1 MITDS
6 YDLSEA
12 IITPGDFYGEKQ
24 NICDIAIATFSRE
37 IYSVM
42 IEKYHGEQIG
52 EFRAANRIRPIYMI
66 HVDGMDLG
74 FYLSEIGACL
84 AGTDVIEAHWKVG
97 ADKFILFGSAGSLDK
112 EITSGKYVIPT
123 ESYRDEGMSYH
134 YAPPADFIKIRNADR
149 VARIF
154 DENGFPYVMGKVWT
168 TDALYMETREL
179 LKRRK
184 EEGCIAVE
192 MELAGVQAVCD
203 HYGFELYDF
212 LMTGDVVDQSDY
224 KPDGLSEA
232 NHSIDKF
239 DVALA
244 IARDLLRKC
253 VKGDDSD

>member
-12 IITPGDFYGEKQ
+12 IITPKNFFGDKK

-37 IYSVM
+37 IYPVM

-52 EFRAANRIRPIYMI
+52 EFRAANLVRPIHMI
-66 HVDGMDLG
+66 HVDGMDLA
-74 FYLSEIGACL
+74 FYLSDIGSCL
-84 AGTDVIEAHWKVG
+84 AGTDVIEMNWKTG

-123 ESYRDEGMSYH
+123 EAYRDEGMSYH
-134 YAPPADFIKIRNADR
+134 YAPPADFIRIRNAEH

-154 DENGFPYVMGKVWT
+154 DKYGFPYVMGKVWT

-184 EEGCIAVE
+184 QEGCIAVE

-224 KPDGLSEA
+224 TPDGLTEA

-244 IARDLLRKC
+244 IARDIKERSL
-253 VKGDDSD
+253 KGTP

>member
-12 IITPGDFYGEKQ
+12 IITPEGIFGEKK

-37 IYSVM
+37 IYPY
-42 IEKYHGEQIG
+42 ILEIYHGEQIA
-52 EFRAANRIRPIYMI
+52 EIRAANRIKPIHLI
-66 HVDGMDLG
+66 HVGDMDLV
-74 FYLSEIGACL
+74 FYLSEIGSCL
-84 AGTDVIEAHWKVG
+84 AGNDVIEVNWKAG
-97 ADKFILFGSAGSLDK
+97 PDKFILFGSAGSLDK
-112 EITSGKYVIPT
+112 DITSGKYVIPV
-123 ESYRDEGMSYH
+123 EAYRDEGMSYH
-134 YAPPADFIKIRNADR
+134 YAPPADFIKIRNAER

-154 DENGFPYVMGKVWT
+154 DENGFPYVTGKVWT

-179 LKRRK
+179 LRRRK

-192 MELAGVQAVCD
+192 MELAGIQAVCD

-212 LMTGDVVDQSDY
+212 LMTGDVVDQSKY
-224 KPDGLSEA
+224 KPDGLTEA

-244 IARDLLRKC
+244 IARDLK
-253 VKGDDSD
+253 KGGRS